1 MYARTLAPLR
11 ALSRTS
17 LRPTP
22 TPSAAL
28 ALAARPTA
36 PLALP
41 RATAGFGSRPYSA
54 RPSEETD
61 GKSEVKADEDGNG
74 EKGESDKL
82 INSLE
87 KMVKELEKDILYHR
101 AELQTVN
108 RRVIDERAKA
118 SEFAITSFARSL
130 LSTDDVLHTALSHVP
145 KPVDPSNK
153 ALADLVQGVELTH
166 KALLKTFEQNGV
178 KKMEL
183 NKGDAFDPNLHEAT
197 FQIPREVAGQRA
209 DGKEWGPGEIVEVG
223 KEGWLI
229 GNRVLRP
236 AQVGV
241 TQIE

>member
-1 MYARTLAPLR
+1 
-11 ALSRTS
+11 
-17 LRPTP
+17 
-22 TPSAAL
+22 
-28 ALAARPTA
+28 
-36 PLALP
+36 
-41 RATAGFGSRPYSA
+41 
-54 RPSEETD
+54 
-61 GKSEVKADEDGNG
+61 
-74 EKGESDKL
+74 
-82 INSLE
+82 
-87 KMVKELEKDILYHR
+87 
-101 AELQTVN
+101 
-108 RRVIDERAKA
+108 VIDERAKA

-209 DGKEWGPGEIVEVG
+209 DGKEWRPGEIVEVG